1 MKVKFSVL
9 VLLFLSLPFSGH
21 SQRKLKTFFKKAD
34 LFFSAYVKDG
44 YVDYLSLKKDP
55 LPIKTLVQQ
64 ISGIGLS
71 RTRRK
76 KAKAFYI
83 NAYNVLLIDHIVTD
97 YPAFSPLEERGLFS
111 LKRNLINGEW
121 KTLNE
126 LEKIIFEKY
135 KDIKLY
141 AVLSS
146 CTEGSPPLSNFAYK
160 PRRLNHKL
168 KERLKFAVNNPDY
181 IRVKSKS
188 SLILFCEAF
197 KDFRYFFEDK
207 DLIRYVNKFRSEDL
221 PLNYK
226 LGFYPGKRSLNVKI
240 N

>member
-1 MKVKFSVL
+1 MKVKFSCL
-9 VLLFLSLPFSGH
+9 VLLFLSLPFACH
-21 SQRKLKTFFKKAD
+21 SQKKVKAFFKKAD
-34 LFFSAYVKDG
+34 LFFSTYVKDG
-44 YVDYLSLKKDP
+44 RVDYLSLKKDP
-55 LPIKTLVQQ
+55 RAVKSLVQQ
-64 ISGIGLS
+64 IAGINLS
-71 RTRRK
+71 RSGRK
-76 KAKAFYI
+76 KTKAFYI
-83 NAYNVLLIDHIVTD
+83 NAYNIFLIDHIITD

-111 LKRNLINGEW
+111 GKRNLINGEW

-126 LEKIIFEKY
+126 LEILIFKNY

-146 CTEGSPPLSNFAYK
+146 GTEGCPSVANFAYK

-168 KERLKFAVNNPDY
+168 KERLKIAVNNPDFV
-181 IRVKSKS
+181 RVKSKS

-207 DLIRYVNKFRSEDL
+207 EMIRYVNKFRKEKL
-221 PLNYK
+221 PLNFK
-226 LGFYPGKRSLNVKI
+226 LGFYPGKRTLNAKI